1 MARSRPSASMPSTKT
16 STCTLML
23 VLPTFT
29 TRPINSTMEPA
40 GMEWLKSIRS
50 VETVTSGLRQKRVAV
65 MKDTSSIQA
74 RAVPPNR
81 VS

>member
-1 MARSRPSASMPSTKT
+1 
-16 STCTLML
+16 ML

-29 TRPINSTMEPA
+29 TRPISSTMEPA
-40 GMEWLKSIRS
+40 GMGWLKSMRS